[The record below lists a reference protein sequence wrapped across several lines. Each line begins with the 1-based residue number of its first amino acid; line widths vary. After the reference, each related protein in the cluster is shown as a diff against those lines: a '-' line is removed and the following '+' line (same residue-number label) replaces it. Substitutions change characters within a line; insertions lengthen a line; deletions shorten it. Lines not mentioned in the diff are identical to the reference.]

1 MDPLSFLAWRFWAFF
16 RDPTRHSPEGRVV
29 VAPADGR
36 ILYVEQVAAGTAP
49 SAVKQGTAIPVD
61 HADSVQP
68 VDAPGV
74 LIGIYMFPW
83 SVHVNRAPVAGK
95 VTRVQARPAI
105 RENRSMVRALM
116 HLAWELPVTAE
127 VRDSVADNA
136 RNTLVIDANGS
147 AGNVST
153 GEVSVA
159 VVQIADRYVREV
171 DCFVREGQTVER
183 GQRIGMIRMGSQ
195 CDVFLRRVPGIEILC
210 RPGDRVRA
218 GETILARY

>member
-1 MDPLSFLAWRFWAFF
+1 MDPLSFLVWRFWAFF
-16 RDPTRHSPEGRVV
+16 RDPNRHSPKGRVV

-36 ILYVEQVAAGTAP
+36 ILYIEQVPAGTSP

-61 HADSVQP
+61 HADAVQP
-68 VDAPGV
+68 ADAPGV

-95 VTRVQARPAI
+95 VTRVQARPAL

-116 HLAWELPVTAE
+116 HLAWDLPVTAE

-136 RNTLVIDANGS
+136 RNTVVIDGKGS
-147 AGNVST
+147 AGNVSA
-153 GEVSVA
+153 A
-159 VVQIADRYVREV
+159 VVQIADRYVRQV

-195 CDVFLRRVPGIEILC
+195 CDVFLRQVPGFEILC